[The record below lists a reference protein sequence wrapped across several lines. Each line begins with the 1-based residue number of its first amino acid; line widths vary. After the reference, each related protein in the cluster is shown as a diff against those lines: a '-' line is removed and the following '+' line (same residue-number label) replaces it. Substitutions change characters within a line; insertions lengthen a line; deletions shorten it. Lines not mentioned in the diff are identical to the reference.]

1 MGKDHSPYPSSRV
14 TVIIPNLK
22 ALLQHCFCSPYRLV
36 MNLGHIQNYYNLAQ
50 QQRNELEGLS
60 RILPRIGLSDH
71 IYSTQ
76 PDHSNYPT
84 EEGTQEA
91 KELIAAAVE
100 QRASRLC

>member
-1 MGKDHSPYPSSRV
+1 MGKAHSPYPSSRA
-14 TVIIPNLK
+14 TVIIPK
-22 ALLQHCFCSPYRLV
+22 SHTLLQHCFCSPYRLV

-50 QQRNELEGLS
+50 QQRNVLKGLS
-60 RILPRIGLSDH
+60 RILPRTGLSDH